1 MDSLVTI
8 AARALAAGDPPRK
21 GRRDLV
27 TPPVALGANTQIG
40 NRAIDAD
47 V

>member
-8 AARALAAGDPPRK
+8 AARACRGRSPRK